1 MRSVL
6 LRRTLETA
14 RSPVVALTCVFLVVA
29 SAQTGA
35 AAFADF
41 QDLPRVLWT
50 EYRRFTLA
58 ALVVFVLQLALIGAL
73 WVSRRR
79 SARAEL
85 ALRRSEAR
93 NTAILSAMPDLM
105 FLLSSDGVY
114 LDYHARDPG
123 DLFVPP
129 EQFLGKHVREV
140 FPEELARQFER
151 HVQQAVRSTLPVV
164 VEYTIPILDAERH
177 YEARLVRCDN
187 DTVMSVVRDVTSRY
201 QAEEELHKAH
211 TELAQAA
218 RLRALGAMAAGI
230 AHEVSQPISA
240 VLLNAH
246 SSLNLLDQSA
256 IDLVALREAVSDI
269 LSDGQRAR
277 DVITRIRGLV
287 KQSPLRIAPVSMNDV
302 VDDVI
307 VLSRRMIRERG
318 VRLQLG
324 LTSDLP
330 KVVGDRIQLQ
340 QILLNLVLNAIDAM
354 QAVEHGPRVLAIHS
368 GQADDAVVVTVK
380 DSGRGMSEQY
390 VNHVF
395 TPFFTTKDEGMGMGL
410 SISRSIAETHG
421 GQLRIAE
428 NSNAGMTFELQL
440 PTATATAARERV
452 GVELPRFKQTAASA

>member
-1 MRSVL
+1 MTGSGWGGPTWRRFSWSSFTPKCHGPSCCCDWCRRPPGGHRTALAAWQPPRGGARIPAAPENILGPRPGRRFLPGGVMRSVL

-14 RSPVVALTCVFLVVA
+14 RRPVVALPSVFLLFA
-29 SAQTGA
+29 SAGA
-35 AAFADF
+35 AAFGDF
-41 QDLPRVLWT
+41 QDLPRTLWT
-50 EYRRFTLA
+50 DYRRFTLA

-105 FLLSSDGVY
+105 FVLSSDGVY
-114 LDYHARDPG
+114 LDYHARDVR

-140 FPEELARQFER
+140 FPPDLARMFER
-151 HVQQAVRSTLPVV
+151 HVRQAARSTLPVV

-177 YEARLVRCDN
+177 FEARLVRCDN

-240 VLLNAH
+240 VLLNGP
-246 SSLNLLDQSA
+246 SSCNLA
-256 IDLVALREAVSDI
+256 APPPRDLVALRDAVSDI

-287 KQSPLRIAPVSMNDV
+287 KQSPLRTAPVSMNDV
-302 VDDVI
+302 V
-307 VLSRRMIRERG
+307 
-318 VRLQLG
+318 
-324 LTSDLP
+324 
-330 KVVGDRIQLQ
+330 
-340 QILLNLVLNAIDAM
+340 
-354 QAVEHGPRVLAIHS
+354 
-368 GQADDAVVVTVK
+368 AD
-380 DSGRGMSEQY
+380 
-390 VNHVF
+390 
-395 TPFFTTKDEGMGMGL
+395 
-410 SISRSIAETHG
+410 
-421 GQLRIAE
+421 
-428 NSNAGMTFELQL
+428 
-440 PTATATAARERV
+440 
-452 GVELPRFKQTAASA
+452 

>member
-14 RSPVVALTCVFLVVA
+14 RRPVVALTSVFLLFA
-29 SAQTGA
+29 SADAGA
-35 AAFADF
+35 AAFGDF
-41 QDLPRVLWT
+41 QDLPRTLWT
-50 EYRRFTLA
+50 DYRRFTLA

-105 FLLSSDGVY
+105 FVLSSDGVY
-114 LDYHARDPG
+114 LDYHARDVR

-140 FPEELARQFER
+140 FPPDLARMFER
-151 HVQQAVRSTLPVV
+151 HVRQAARSTLPVV

-177 YEARLVRCDN
+177 FEARLVRCDN

-246 SSLNLLDQSA
+246 SSLNLLDASA
-256 IDLVALREAVSDI
+256 VDLVALRDAVSDI

-287 KQSPLRIAPVSMNDV
+287 KQSPLRTAPVSMNDV
-302 VDDVI
+302 VADV
-307 VLSRRMIRERG
+307 VALSRRMMRERK

-330 KVVGDRIQLQ
+330 DVVGDRIQLQ
-340 QILLNLVLNAIDAM
+340 QILLNLVFNAIDAM
-354 QAVEHGPRVLAIHS
+354 QAVQDGPRVLAIQS
-368 GQADDAVVVTVK
+368 GHADDAVVVRVK
-380 DSGRGMSEQY
+380 DSGRGISQQH

-421 GQLRIAE
+421 GHLRIAE
-428 NSNAGMTFELQL
+428 NSSAGMTFELEL
-440 PTATATAARERV
+440 PTVAAARQRI
-452 GVELPRFKQTAASA
+452 GVESPRFKRHAASA